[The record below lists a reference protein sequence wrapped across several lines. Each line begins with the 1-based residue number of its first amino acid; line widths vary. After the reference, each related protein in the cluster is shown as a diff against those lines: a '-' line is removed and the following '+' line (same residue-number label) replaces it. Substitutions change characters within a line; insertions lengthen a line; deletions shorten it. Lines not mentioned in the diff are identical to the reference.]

1 VNRRRRGERAWS
13 ARLARWRDHPR
24 PRGGAR
30 SSSSDGSL
38 GEVAKGFAEG
48 FGGTLLVAHA
58 YRHREIE
65 GRSAALDLQSSY
77 CSS

>member
-1 VNRRRRGERAWS
+1 VALSPRSVTRSPAS
-13 ARLARWRDHPR
+13 AP
-24 PRGGAR
+24 GAL
-30 SSSSDGSL
+30 SLSSDGSL